1 MKGGEQTMAEK
12 EPLPWGSK
20 VLIGVLVVILVPVA
34 LAIAALVMFV
44 VTLRHGIPGRRY
56 LCRRRRPED
65 RGRR

>member
-12 EPLPWGSK
+12 DPLPWGSK

-44 VTLRHGIPGRRY
+44 VSYHTAPRDPGPS
-56 LCRRRRPED
+56 LPVPSATA
-65 RGRR
+65 GG